1 MTLGPFELPAAAD
14 FHVHLRDGKMAET
27 VTKTIRQ
34 GGVSLAY
41 VMPNLTPPVT
51 TVEQALSYKTR
62 LQAIDSS
69 INYQMTLYLHPTIT
83 PEVIRE
89 AKRAGIAG
97 VKSYPAGVTTNSD
110 AGVISYEEYYD
121 VFAAMESEGLV
132 LNLHGEVP
140 SDPKMGI
147 TILNAESK
155 FLPTLKGLHERFPRL
170 KIVLEHCSTKDAVE
184 AVNSCGDNVVGTITS
199 HHLFL
204 LVDDAASD
212 VFCYCKPVAK
222 TPEDRT
228 ALLQAVV
235 SSKGK
240 FFLGTDSAPHDIS
253 AKKKGKTAAGVFTQ
267 PYATQIVM
275 SALEAAIEREEI
287 KEEDVTQELLE
298 GFFSTFGRKFYGVE
312 DKSGERI
319 RLSKGDEVISGNVV
333 GEGVEVQPFR
343 TGLPTWTVE
352 WI

>member
-14 FHVHLRDGKMAET
+14 FHVHLRDDKMAEA

-34 GGVSLAY
+34 GGVNTVY

-51 TVEQALSYKTR
+51 TVEQALSYKSR

-69 INYQMTLYLHPTIT
+69 INYLMTLYLHPTIT

-140 SDPKMGI
+140 SDPKKGI
-147 TILNAESK
+147 TILNAESNK
-155 FLPTLKGLHERFPRL
+155 YSLEL
-170 KIVLEHCSTKDAVE
+170 KIVLEHCSTKDAVA
-184 AVNSCGDNVVGTITS
+184 AVNACGDNVVGTITS

-204 LVDDAASD
+204 LVDDAAAD

-235 SSKGK
+235 GSKGK

-267 PYATQIVM
+267 PYATQIVL

-287 KEEDVTQELLE
+287 KEEDVTQELLA
-298 GFFSTFGRKFYGVE
+298 GFFSSFGRKFYGAE

-319 RLSKGDEVISGNVV
+319 KLTKGDEVVSGNTV
-333 GEGVEVQPFR
+333 GDGVEVQPFR
-343 TGLPTWTVE
+343 TGQPTWSLE

>member
-1 MTLGPFELPAAAD
+1 MTLGPFELSAAAD
-14 FHVHLRDGKMAET
+14 FHVHLRDGKMAEA

-34 GGVSLAY
+34 GGVNTVY
-41 VMPNLTPPVT
+41 VMPNLVPPVT
-51 TVEQALSYKTR
+51 TVAQALDYKSR
-62 LQAIDSS
+62 LQAIDST
-69 INYQMTLYLHPTIT
+69 INYLSVLYLHPTIT

-89 AKRAGIAG
+89 AKRAGIVG
-97 VKSYPAGVTTNSD
+97 VKSYPAGVTTNSA
-110 AGVISYEEYYD
+110 AGVISYDDYDD
-121 VFAAMESEGLV
+121 VFSAMESEGLV

-140 SDPKMGI
+140 SDPKQGV
-147 TILNAESK
+147 TILNAESR
-155 FLPTLKGLHERFPRL
+155 FLPTLKHLHQKFPKL
-170 KIVLEHCSTKDAVE
+170 KIVLEHCSTKDAVD
-184 AVNSCGDNVVGTITS
+184 AVNACGDTVVGTITS

-204 LVDDAASD
+204 LIDDAASD

-222 TPEDRT
+222 LPEDRT

-235 SSKGK
+235 GSKGK

-253 AKKKGKTAAGVFTQ
+253 AKKQGKTAAGVFTQ
-267 PYATQIVM
+267 PYATQIVL
-275 SALEAAIEREEI
+275 SALEEAIKRGEI

-298 GFFSTFGRKFYGVE
+298 GFFSAFGRKFYGVE

-319 RLSKGDEVISGNVV
+319 RLAKGSEVICSNII

-343 TGLPTWTVE
+343 TGQPTWTLE